1 MNIEKLIKYWKLI
14 RPKYY
19 NTLTRVLVVSGLTLL
34 SKPLWLDFLN
44 IFFEKFELSLIGEKD
59 WIIGLTIIILALI
72 YNIIHRYIDLN
83 HERKSKPA
91 FQNVSKHSFKSF
103 GELCQE
109 IIPILNDNKYVFETT
124 GPNSDIGNVEP
135 LRTDLTMWNKLK
147 NEVIAPN
154 NLAIKRLI
162 ESNQNLIP
170 NQYEKVF
177 KAMVLHIEAFDEH
190 LRNPEFDYSNFQF
203 PKEFSEIIL
212 NASFEKAKTDKSLLK
227 KKHWLE
233 KRIAKIN
240 TLDWFIFGSTVYTPK
255 KANDFD
261 LAMLV
266 EQNSMQKDSTLSK
279 KIDALKFDYKIKFKQ
294 DLHLTIFNETEKSDY
309 DKFANNNTL
318 KIEM

>member
-1 MNIEKLIKYWKLI
+1 M
-14 RPKYY
+14 
-19 NTLTRVLVVSGLTLL
+19 LL

-44 IFFEKFELSLIGEKD
+44 IFFEQFEFSLIGEID
-59 WIIGLTIIILALI
+59 WMIGLTVIILALI

-91 FQNVSKHSFKSF
+91 FKNVSENKFKSF

-109 IIPILNDNKYVFETT
+109 IVPILNDNKYIFETT
-124 GPNSDIGNVEP
+124 GPNSNIENVEP
-135 LRTDLTMWNKLK
+135 LRTDLTIWNKLK

-154 NLAIKRLI
+154 NLAIKKLI
-162 ESNQNLIP
+162 KSNENLIP
-170 NQYEKVF
+170 NKYENVF
-177 KAMVLHIEAFDEH
+177 KAMVLHIEAFNEH

-212 NASFEKAKTDKSLLK
+212 AASFEEAKTDKNLLK
-227 KKHWLE
+227 KKNWLE
-233 KRIAKIN
+233 KRIAKTN

-261 LAMLV
+261 IAMLV
-266 EQNSMQKDSTLSK
+266 EQNLMQIDSKLSK
-279 KIDALKFDYKIKFKQ
+279 EVDALKFDYKIKFKQ
-294 DLHLTIFNETEKSDY
+294 DLHLTIFNKSEKSDY
-309 DKFANNNTL
+309 ERFADNNTL